1 MCVIQQKGLGDI
13 GLGGNE
19 VLGSCEERGTKG
31 GSLKAEGNSGP
42 PAMCLLGQGP
52 QVEPPAAELAQA
64 QDNTSLG
71 EGNFLLRE
79 SPNLEFQLEELRT
92 GLSVTLGL
100 LELWLRL
107 VSLGDS

>member
-31 GSLKAEGNSGP
+31 GSLEAEGNSGP

-71 EGNFLLRE
+71 EGNFLLRGE
-79 SPNLEFQLEELRT
+79 PEPGVPIGGAQNRFECHFRSPRALAET
-92 GLSVTLGL
+92 C
-100 LELWLRL
+100 
-107 VSLGDS
+107 